1 MIPLIV
7 IVDDSRVSQM
17 LIKSILES
25 AGYKDLLVTY
35 SPMEAYKTLEK
46 WLDEG
51 FINTVDLILMDII
64 MPDIDGIEA
73 CRLFKRNRRLQD
85 VPIIMISG
93 KTNVEDL
100 ERAFAAGAIDYITKP
115 PNSIELLARVRSAL
129 RFKQEMDS
137 RKAREQELL
146 EVKRQLEEANSI
158 LQHLSFIDGL
168 TGIANRR
175 RFDEMLKNE
184 WNRGM
189 RPGLPLALII
199 FDIDLFK
206 KYNDSLGHQAGDTCL
221 KQVAQALKE
230 TLKRPGDLAVR
241 YGGEEFAAILPNTSL
256 EGAANIAETIR
267 TSVENLKILHH
278 ASEVSKY
285 VTVSLGVAARIPN
298 PYSSLEV
305 LIEEADRALYQAK
318 KDGRNRLKIHLPQ
331 VVQVFNRD

>member
-1 MIPLIV
+1 MIV